1 VVTPEQSSGVEH
13 LRSVLVVED
22 DAFIRGLIAEYL
34 SKAGFAVTQA
44 SNAAEASRLIHLID
58 PDALVLDIDLGAG
71 PSGIDL
77 VKGLNL
83 NSNEIGIVF
92 LTNFSDPRFAGHET
106 DSAKPNAAYLNKHM
120 LDSPMVLLDALNA
133 VLAETGIELYRF
145 DKREDRPMAHLS
157 YSQIQVLRLI
167 ADGKTNAQIAGIRDR
182 SLGATESLITRT
194 LSALGISQAGDLNAR
209 VVAAREFIMQINDP
223 RRRD

>member
-1 VVTPEQSSGVEH
+1 MVTPKKSSGSEH
-13 LRSVLVVED
+13 LRSVLIVED
-22 DAFIRGLIAEYL
+22 DAFIRGLISEYL
-34 SKAGFAVTQA
+34 SKAGFAATQA
-44 SNAAEASRLIHLID
+44 SNAAEASKLIHLID

-120 LDSPMVLLDALNA
+120 LDSPTVLLDALNA
-133 VLAETGIELYRF
+133 VLSETDVELYRF

-157 YSQIQVLRLI
+157 YSQIQVLRLL
-167 ADGKTNAQIAGIRDR
+167 ADGKTNAQIAEIRDR
-182 SLGATESLITRT
+182 SLGATESMITRT

-209 VVAAREFIMQINDP
+209 VMAAREFIMQINDP
-223 RRRD
+223 KRRD

>member
-1 VVTPEQSSGVEH
+1 MVAVEKSSGSEH
-13 LRSVLVVED
+13 LRSVLIVED
-22 DAFIRGLIAEYL
+22 DAFIRGLISEYL

-120 LDSPMVLLDALNA
+120 LDSPAVLLAALNA
-133 VLAETGIELYRF
+133 VLSETDVELYRF

-157 YSQIQVLRLI
+157 YSQIQVLRLL
-167 ADGKTNAQIAGIRDR
+167 ADGKTNAQIAEIRDR

-209 VVAAREFIMQINDP
+209 VMAAREFIMQISDQK
-223 RRRD
+223 RKD

>member
-1 VVTPEQSSGVEH
+1 M
-13 LRSVLVVED
+13 
-22 DAFIRGLIAEYL
+22 
-34 SKAGFAVTQA
+34 
-44 SNAAEASRLIHLID
+44 
-58 PDALVLDIDLGAG
+58 
-71 PSGIDL
+71 
-77 VKGLNL
+77 
-83 NSNEIGIVF
+83 
-92 LTNFSDPRFAGHET
+92 T
-106 DSAKPNAAYLNKHM
+106 D
-120 LDSPMVLLDALNA
+120 
-133 VLAETGIELYRF
+133 
-145 DKREDRPMAHLS
+145 

>member
-1 VVTPEQSSGVEH
+1 VVTPEKSSGVEH

>member
-1 VVTPEQSSGVEH
+1 MVAVEKSSGSEH
-13 LRSVLVVED
+13 FRSVLIVED

-44 SNAAEASRLIHLID
+44 RNAAEASRLIHLID

-120 LDSPMVLLDALNA
+120 LDSPAVLLDALNA
-133 VLAETGIELYRF
+133 VLSETDVELYRF

-157 YSQIQVLRLI
+157 YSQIQVLRLL
-167 ADGKTNAQIAGIRDR
+167 ADGKTNAQIAEIRDR

-209 VVAAREFIMQINDP
+209 VMAAREFIMQINDP
-223 RRRD
+223 ERRD

>member
-1 VVTPEQSSGVEH
+1 
-13 LRSVLVVED
+13 VLIVED

-106 DSAKPNAAYLNKHM
+106 DSAKPNTAYLNKHM
-120 LDSPMVLLDALNA
+120 LDSPTVLLDALNA
-133 VLAETGIELYRF
+133 VLSETDVELYRF

-157 YSQIQVLRLI
+157 YSQIQVLRLL
-167 ADGKTNAQIAGIRDR
+167 ADGKTNAQIAEIRDR

-209 VVAAREFIMQINDP
+209 VMAAREFIMQLSDP
-223 RRRD
+223 KRKD

>member
-1 VVTPEQSSGVEH
+1 MVTPEKSSGVEH